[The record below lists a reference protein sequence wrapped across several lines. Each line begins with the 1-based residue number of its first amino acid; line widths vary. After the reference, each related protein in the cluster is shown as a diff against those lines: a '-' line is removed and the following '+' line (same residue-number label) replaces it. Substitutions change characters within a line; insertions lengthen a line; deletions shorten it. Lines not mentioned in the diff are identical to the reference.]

1 MLESVVEEISAE
13 RKNMEILS
21 KMERKEDREDKLKAK
36 VQSGR
41 ARRLFLVEM
50 FERSGNNPSPPALLL
65 NFRLRRRWPVDDPAN
80 TPKNFSILSNGS
92 KF

>member
-1 MLESVVEEISAE
+1 VEKISAE

-50 FERSGNNPSPPALLL
+50 FERSGNNPSTS
-65 NFRLRRRWPVDDPAN
+65 RLAP
-80 TPKNFSILSNGS
+80 
-92 KF
+92 

>member
-1 MLESVVEEISAE
+1 
-13 RKNMEILS
+13 MEILS

-50 FERSGNNPSPPALLL
+50 FERSGNNPSPPGLFL

-80 TPKNFSILSNGS
+80 TPKKLQHLVKGLKILIWTLVRVGRLIGR
-92 KF
+92 

>member
-1 MLESVVEEISAE
+1 VE

-50 FERSGNNPSPPALLL
+50 FERSGNNPSTS
-65 NFRLRRRWPVDDPAN
+65 RLAP
-80 TPKNFSILSNGS
+80 
-92 KF
+92 